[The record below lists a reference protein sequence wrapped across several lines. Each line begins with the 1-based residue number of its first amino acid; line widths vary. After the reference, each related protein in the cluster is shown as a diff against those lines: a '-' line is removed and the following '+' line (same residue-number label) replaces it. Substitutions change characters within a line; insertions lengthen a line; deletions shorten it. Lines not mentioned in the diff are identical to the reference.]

1 MIRSKY
7 QDNFEFISWMKK
19 YFDANTTPSNLKDYN
34 PLTRRNNF
42 EIDLFFLEKNN
53 SKPTLGKD
61 SINNK
66 SIFPRNSSRENI
78 TNRQMSIRKNNSNL
92 SFLSNKENE
101 IFEKNKED
109 YKQNMTN
116 DVLKAERDFY
126 FSKLKDVDH
135 LLDNFDRM
143 KSCQELIDSI
153 RNVLYMTPEKTIFI
167 EQDGTIRLE
176 NNQDNILNLKSVN
189 YNEMENY
196 NFENSF
202 K

>member
-1 MIRSKY
+1 
-7 QDNFEFISWMKK
+7 MKK
-19 YFDANTTPSNLKDYN
+19 YFDANTTPSNVKDYN

-42 EIDLFFLEKNN
+42 EIDLCFLERNN
-53 SKPTLGKD
+53 SKQTLGKD

-78 TNRQMSIRKNNSNL
+78 TSRQMSIRKNNSNL

-101 IFEKNKED
+101 MFEKNKED
-109 YKQNMTN
+109 YKQHMTN

-126 FSKLKDVDH
+126 FSKLRDVDH
-135 LLDNFDRM
+135 LLDNFNRM

-153 RNVLYMTPEKTIFI
+153 KNILYMTPEKTIFI

-176 NNQDNILNLKSVN
+176 NNQDNILNLKNVN
-189 YNEMENY
+189 YNELENY